1 MNEEIY
7 KLHKCSG
14 MPESG
19 IYIFYCREEGEGY
32 ANAWNLLIRRE
43 STEEDLEENHYL
55 EEVGEPIW
63 ETLLEI
69 SHCPFCGEQLN
80 KEKSSRDGNYLH
92 RDYSDWSMKVL

>member
-1 MNEEIY
+1 MNEESY
-7 KLHKCSG
+7 KLHKCSE

-19 IYIFYCREEGEGY
+19 IYIYFCREDGEGY

-80 KEKSSRDGNYLH
+80 KGKSSRDGNYLH
-92 RDYSDWSMKVL
+92 RDYSDWSLKIL